1 MQQPFKEMRKQYIM
15 KNNYSLTVKACSAS
29 YLVQGILNNFL
40 PLLFLRFGIEFGLS
54 YDKISFLIMINF
66 GIQMVVDYLS
76 AKLVDYFG
84 YRKSAFASQLFSAV
98 GLIGLAVLPGI
109 MPDAYTGIVISVLI
123 YAIGSG
129 LIETV
134 ASPIVQACPI
144 DNKDAIMSML
154 HSFYCW
160 GHVVVVLMSS
170 IYFALFGIESWRI
183 LACMWAIIPFVLM
196 FIFLKVPMRSLAEE
210 GRTMGGREM
219 MKLPVFWILI
229 VLMFCSGASEQG
241 ISQWVSTFAEG
252 GLGIDKTLGD
262 LIGTCMF
269 AVLMGSARMFYARFS
284 NKINL
289 TRFMVISGMLAFVC
303 YIAAALSPS
312 PVISLMACVLC
323 GTTVGIMWPGIYS
336 ISTGV
341 IKGGG
346 TGMFAYLALAGDL
359 GCSGG
364 PGLLGLVSD
373 AFAGNLRYGILVA
386 GIFPAL
392 FVIMLLLLKKKAGKE
407 VELLEGNN

>member
-1 MQQPFKEMRKQYIM
+1 M
-15 KNNYSLTVKACSAS
+15 KDNYNLTVKVCSMS

-40 PLLFLRFGIEFGLS
+40 PLLFLRFGVEFGLS
-54 YDKISFLIMINF
+54 FDKISFLIMINF

-98 GLIGLAVLPGI
+98 GLVGLALLPNI
-109 MPDAYTGIVISVLI
+109 IPDAYTGILISVFI

-144 DNKDAIMSML
+144 DNKDATMSML

-160 GHVVVVLMSS
+160 GHVVVVLASS
-170 IYFALFGIESWRI
+170 IYFAIFGIGAWRI
-183 LACMWAIIPFVLM
+183 LACIWAIIPFVLM
-196 FIFLKVPMRSLAEE
+196 FLFLKVPMRSLAEE

-262 LIGTCMF
+262 LVGTCMF
-269 AVLMGSARMFYARFS
+269 AVLMGSSRMFYAKFS
-284 NKINL
+284 HKINL
-289 TRFMVISGMLAFVC
+289 TKFMILSGTLCFVC
-303 YIAAALSPS
+303 YVCAALSS
-312 PVISLMACVLC
+312 SAVVSLIACVLC

-373 AFAGNLRYGILVA
+373 AYAGNLRYGIFAAAV
-386 GIFPAL
+386 FPAL
-392 FVIMLLLLKKKAGKE
+392 FVIMLILLKKKAGKD
-407 VELLEGNN
+407 VDFLEDNN